1 MPCCDAEHVLEDQ
14 LDPLQPGT
22 APLTAARYVA
32 STLNHLANELIT
44 SADYPAALRTL
55 VFSRA
60 VCTHELKV
68 RSARWQGPNGR
79 AMHDSDTNEVRASY
93 WRAAAMP
100 RLVPCGAMTL
110 TRAAFTQMSC
120 TGDMSG
126 L

>member
-1 MPCCDAEHVLEDQ
+1 MLEDQ

-60 VCTHELKV
+60 VCTHELQV
-68 RSARWQGPNGR
+68 RSARWQGPNARG
-79 AMHDSDTNEVRASY
+79 AHDSDTNEVRCLAGALATPGQRHSL
-93 WRAAAMP
+93 RVD
-100 RLVPCGAMTL
+100 LVRHGTPLHKLCVC
-110 TRAAFTQMSC
+110 R
-120 TGDMSG
+120 
-126 L
+126 